1 MAAAAGAAWTARAAG
16 GMLAGPVTPPRELR
30 MLRKRTPFPA
40 LRPWALAAVII
51 ALLPA
56 TVVPAAADAQS
67 GSRAGGTVAVDLELV
82 LAVDVSLSIDAGE
95 ARLQRQ
101 GYVAAFRDP
110 QVRRAIR
117 DGILGRIAVTYF
129 EWANSAHTQMVV
141 SWTLIDSDAAAEA
154 FAASLEQRRPGP
166 AHYTSISGA
175 IDFGAGLFENSG
187 FEGTRQVIDVSGDGP
202 NNWGDLVTH
211 ARDRAVAQGI
221 TINALPILDEGPG
234 PFGRYNIPNL
244 DLYFRDCVIGGPAA
258 FIVVAESFDAF
269 ASAIRRKLI
278 LEIAGLPPDGAPNEA
293 SQRPGRPLL
302 HLAQYGDAPL
312 AADERKSPPCDIGEQ
327 LLRARNEDY

>member
-1 MAAAAGAAWTARAAG
+1 M
-16 GMLAGPVTPPRELR
+16 PR
-30 MLRKRTPFPA
+30 MRTPFPV
-40 LRPWALAAVII
+40 LRLWTLAAVLL
-51 ALLPA
+51 ALVPAISSAPA
-56 TVVPAAADAQS
+56 TAQN
-67 GSRAGGTVAVDLELV
+67 GSPVAVDLELV
-82 LAVDVSLSIDAGE
+82 LAVDVSLSIDASE

-101 GYVAAFRDP
+101 GYVSAFRDP
-110 QVRRAIR
+110 QVRRAIK

-141 SWTLIDSDAAAEA
+141 PWTLIDSDAAAEA
-154 FAASLEQRRPGP
+154 FAAALELRRPGP

-175 IDFGAGLFENSG
+175 IDFGARLFEISG

-221 TINALPILDEGPG
+221 TINALPILDNGPG
-234 PFGRYNIPNL
+234 PFGRYNVPNL

-278 LEIAGLPPDGAPNEA
+278 LEIAGLAPDAATRSAEEQPRL
-293 SQRPGRPLL
+293 SFLQRV
-302 HLAQYGDAPL
+302 QYSDAPL
-312 AADERKSPPCDIGEQ
+312 AADERQSPPCDIGEQ

>member
-1 MAAAAGAAWTARAAG
+1 
-16 GMLAGPVTPPRELR
+16 
-30 MLRKRTPFPA
+30 MLRKRTRFPA
-40 LRPWALAAVII
+40 LRPRSLSAAVVAILM
-51 ALLPA
+51 AVAAP
-56 TVVPAAADAQS
+56 VPIGAQNGAS
-67 GSRAGGTVAVDLELV
+67 AGGPVDLELV
-82 LAVDVSLSIDAGE
+82 LAVDVSLSIDADE

-110 QVRRAIR
+110 QVRKAIK

-141 SWTLIDSDAAAEA
+141 GWTLIDSDDAAEA
-154 FAASLEQRRPGP
+154 FAAALEQRRPGP

-175 IDFGAGLFENSG
+175 IDFGARLFKNSD

-202 NNWGDLVTH
+202 NNWGELVTT

-221 TINALPILDEGPG
+221 TINALPILDNGPG
-234 PFGRYNIPNL
+234 PLGRYNIPNL

-258 FIVVAESFDAF
+258 FIVVAENFDAF
-269 ASAIRRKLI
+269 ANAIRRKLI
-278 LEIAGLPPDGAPNEA
+278 LEIAGLTPDEWPARA
-293 SQRPGRPLL
+293 SQPSPQLML
-302 HLAQYGDAPL
+302 QLAQYSEPPL
-312 AADERKSPPCDIGEQ
+312 AADERTSPPCDIGEQ

>member
-1 MAAAAGAAWTARAAG
+1 
-16 GMLAGPVTPPRELR
+16 
-30 MLRKRTPFPA
+30 MLRKRTSSPA
-40 LRPWALAAVII
+40 PRTWALAV
-51 ALLPA
+51 ALIGLLAPALAPLP
-56 TVVPAAADAQS
+56 VGAQNS
-67 GSRAGGTVAVDLELV
+67 GRTGGAVAVDLELV

-110 QVRRAIR
+110 QVRQAIK

-129 EWANSAHTQMVV
+129 EWANAAHTQMVV
-141 SWTLIDSDAAAEA
+141 GWTLIDSDAAAEA
-154 FAASLEQRRPGP
+154 FALSLEQRRPGP

-175 IDFGAGLFENSG
+175 IDFGARLFKDSS

-211 ARDRAVAQGI
+211 ARDRAVAQGV
-221 TINALPILDEGPG
+221 TINALPILDDGPG

-258 FIVVAESFDAF
+258 FIVVAEDFDAF

-278 LEIAGLPPDGAPNEA
+278 LEIAGLAPDEAPRQA
-293 SQRPGRPLL
+293 SERPHRSLL
-302 HLAQYGDAPL
+302 QLAQYEAPL
-312 AADERKSPPCDIGEQ
+312 ATDERKSPPCDIGEQ

>member
-1 MAAAAGAAWTARAAG
+1 M
-16 GMLAGPVTPPRELR
+16 LR
-30 MLRKRTPFPA
+30 MRIPFPA
-40 LRPWALAAVII
+40 LRLSTLAALFI

-56 TVVPAAADAQS
+56 GAPAPSNAQS
-67 GSRAGGTVAVDLELV
+67 GGHSGGAVAVDLELV

-110 QVRRAIR
+110 QVRQAIR

-141 SWTLIDSDAAAEA
+141 RWTLIDSDAAAEA
-154 FAASLEQRRPGP
+154 FAAALEQRRPGP

-175 IDFGAGLFENSG
+175 IDFGARLFEDSG
-187 FEGTRQVIDVSGDGP
+187 FQGTRQVIDISGDGP

-211 ARDRAVAQGI
+211 ARDRAVAQGV

-234 PFGRYNIPNL
+234 PFGRYNVPNL

-258 FIVVAESFDAF
+258 FIVAAESFDAF

-278 LEIAGLPPDGAPNEA
+278 LEIAGLTPDAARRAA
-293 SQRPGRPLL
+293 SHRHHRTFRQ
-302 HLAQYGDAPL
+302 LAQYGDAPL

-327 LLRARNEDY
+327 ILRSRNDDY